1 MGETR
6 GRFYREITYRPGT
19 HLGIYHSQHTP
30 DAARLRSRGS
40 AGLSFGMRPT
50 SISPESFVVL
60 FLGLGGWAA
69 EGAAMP
75 RIKIPGA
82 PLRNR
87 IRRVETRVARMLAPA
102 YAAIIRSMR
111 VLHYRRRTPNAFRAE
126 TYPAPTPV
134 PNDVGRSQPKL
145 LRDRAEECRALA
157 QIVTDQHERD
167 GYLKMA
173 QMYEELA
180 AQEEAQTRSNSSPSS
195 T

>member
-1 MGETR
+1 VLPT
-6 GRFYREITYRPGT
+6 
-19 HLGIYHSQHTP
+19 
-30 DAARLRSRGS
+30 
-40 AGLSFGMRPT
+40 T

-60 FLGLGGWAA
+60 FSGLGAWAA

-111 VLHYRRRTPNAFRAE
+111 VLHYRRRAPNAFRAE
-126 TYPAPTPV
+126 THPDPTPS
-134 PNDVGRSQPKL
+134 PSDLRRSPAKL

-157 QIVTDQHERD
+157 QIVTDQQERD

-173 QMYEELA
+173 QAYEALA
-180 AQEEAQTRSNSSPSS
+180 AQEEAQTRSNSGLSS
-195 T
+195 